1 MYLTHRLAAIHHSH
15 GMTARSKSF
24 HETGSDTAAGAFP
37 GTRCSVVLA
46 TGSADPRLREDAWS
60 TLVRAYWK
68 PVYKY
73 IRIVWKADADDA
85 RDLTQGFFTR
95 ALEASFFEGYDPQ
108 RARFRTYLRMVLHR
122 WLVNEHKAAKRQ
134 KRGGAYRHVAV
145 DFAGAEGEL
154 HALPD
159 ASAADP
165 DAFFRQE
172 TIRALFALAVADLR
186 KHCAETGREGHFAV
200 FERYDL
206 HPEERGARPTYR
218 EIAEQLDLPV
228 TQVTNYLA
236 YSRRELRR
244 FVLAHLHA
252 MTGTDAEYRQEALEL
267 FGVDV

>member
-1 MYLTHRLAAIHHSH
+1 
-15 GMTARSKSF
+15 MTARTDPF
-24 HETGSDTAAGAFP
+24 HNPRSDTAASAFP

-60 TLVRAYWK
+60 ALVRAYWK

-73 IRIVWKADADDA
+73 IRIVWRAGEDDA

-95 ALEASFFEGYDPQ
+95 ALEASFFAGYDPA
-108 RARFRTYLRMVLHR
+108 RARFRTYLRMVLQR
-122 WLVNEHKAAKRQ
+122 WLANEHKAARRQ
-134 KRGGAYRHVAV
+134 KRGGDYRHVAV
-145 DFAGAEGEL
+145 DFAGAESEL

-159 ASAADP
+159 ASSPDP

-186 KHCAETGREGHFAV
+186 RHCEETDRMPHFAV
-200 FERYDL
+200 FKRYDL
-206 HPEERGARPTYR
+206 HPEEQGERPTYR
-218 EIAEQLDLPV
+218 AIAEALDLPV

-236 YSRRELRR
+236 YTRRELRR
-244 FVLAHLHA
+244 LVLAHLHD

-267 FGVDV
+267 FGVDL